1 MAKNDATTPSAPFV
15 ELLAA
20 AKQLNKA
27 SDRVNIELQN
37 VEKILDGAN
46 VGLTFWFEETPLE
59 QSDATGDV
67 GPYDT
72 RERTSEYLGYAR
84 VEGKWKLAVKR
95 ARKVDGFYQGDMDCP
110 YTKVFTDGEP
120 TALLKA
126 SRDTR
131 LVALRLMPQFLE
143 AFKEKVKQH
152 VAEIEAATGEL
163 FI

>member
-1 MAKNDATTPSAPFV
+1 MAKNDSTPPSAPFV

-20 AKQLNKA
+20 ARQLNNA
-27 SDRVNIELQN
+27 SDRVNIELQD
-37 VEKILDGAN
+37 VEKILDAAN

-72 RERTSEYLGYAR
+72 REHTSEYLGYAR
-84 VEGKWKLAVKR
+84 VDGKWKLAVKR
-95 ARKVDGFYQGDMDCP
+95 VRQVDGFYQGDLDCP
-110 YTKVFTDGEP
+110 YSNAFTDGEP

-126 SRDTR
+126 SRETR
-131 LVALRLMPQFLE
+131 LAALRLMPPFVG
-143 AFKEKVKQH
+143 AFTEKVKQH

-163 FI
+163 FT